1 MTSVLQAWNEI
12 SKTILKRNFIINKSL
27 QKYVT

>member
-12 SKTILKRNFIINKSL
+12 SETILKRNFIINKSL